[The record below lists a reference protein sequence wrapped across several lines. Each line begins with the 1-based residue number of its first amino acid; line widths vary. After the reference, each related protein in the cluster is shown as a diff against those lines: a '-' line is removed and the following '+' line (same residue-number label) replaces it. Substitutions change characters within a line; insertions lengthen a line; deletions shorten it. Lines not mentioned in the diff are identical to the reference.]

1 MFNKIPLA
9 VENHSKSKKTS
20 PNLIE
25 EAMFL
30 SAHESHI
37 QQKLKPTKATAFEPV
52 FWLGCLHRTTFF
64 FQTRRHSKSADE
76 ASRVR
81 CSLVRMAIRSSQLP
95 VFLGP
100 FPGFP
105 VMGMGFFELRFLQL
119 IFFRKENMGTHNFYD
134 FLVVMS
140 RHSFSMFWG

>member
-64 FQTRRHSKSADE
+64 FR
-76 ASRVR
+76 
-81 CSLVRMAIRSSQLP
+81 
-95 VFLGP
+95 
-100 FPGFP
+100 
-105 VMGMGFFELRFLQL
+105 
-119 IFFRKENMGTHNFYD
+119 
-134 FLVVMS
+134 LVVIQSQPMKLPGS
-140 RHSFSMFWG
+140 GAV